1 VHEIER
7 GQLRAPARVLDIDV
21 ANAFGDDVIDVE
33 GYATAFCLARENG
46 VVVDGRWLNVESESS
61 IRLDSLREFLVGLGL
76 PRPAKIPEAIPIP
89 LTVVIP
95 TNRRE
100 ALPTALASLA
110 AQTDMDFE
118 VLIVDNSPDGEV
130 ARTLTQFDGLN
141 VRCCHEPTPGV
152 ARARN
157 RGLSEVSTEYTAWI
171 DDDEV
176 ADPNWI
182 AWLKRGFATPAKPD
196 AVAGMMLPA
205 ELETNAQ
212 VNFERYG
219 GFNKGRPF
227 QPLELRA
234 GAPSVAD
241 PLYPLPNFGSS
252 GNMAFRTETLRAI
265 GGFNNRLGTPR
276 IHGGEDTW
284 VLSFALE
291 SGATVMHWPPAVTWH
306 YHRRTDEEL
315 ERQFF
320 CYTAALTAYYTGVL
334 IKSPKYIW
342 RVSGFVL
349 PGLRRTIANRRSGRD
364 DGVPEDFPESLL
376 RQVRKGL
383 FSGPWL
389 YLREI
394 WRQRNLPQIPIRELP
409 RTIGYVSGGKSRR
422 SSMTD

>member
-7 GQLRAPARVLDIDV
+7 GQLRAPARVFDVDV
-21 ANAFGDDVIDVE
+21 AHSYGDEAVDVE
-33 GYATAFCLARENG
+33 RYETAFCLVRQDG
-46 VVVDGRWLNVESESS
+46 VVIDGRWLDIESESS
-61 IRLDSLREFLVGLGL
+61 IPLATLRDYLVGLGL
-76 PRPAKIPEAIPIP
+76 PPPVEPPLPIDAR

-110 AQTDMDFE
+110 AQTDKDFD
-118 VLIVDNSPDGEV
+118 VLIVDNSVDGEI
-130 ARTLTQFDGLN
+130 ARTTTEFEGL
-141 VRCCHEPTPGV
+141 VIRCCHEPTPGV

-157 RGLSEVSTEYTAWI
+157 RGLSEVTSEYTAWI

-176 ADPNWI
+176 ADPEWI
-182 AWLKRGFATPAKPD
+182 SWLKRGFASPAKP
-196 AVAGMMLPA
+196 VAIAGVMLPA

-219 GFNKGRPF
+219 GFNKGRPM

-234 GAPSVAD
+234 GAPSVTD

-284 VLSFALE
+284 VFSFALE
-291 SGATVMHWPPAVTWH
+291 SGGIVLHWPPAVTWH
-306 YHRRTDEEL
+306 YHRRTDAEL
-315 ERQFF
+315 EKQFF
-320 CYTAALTAYYTGVL
+320 CYTAALPAYYMAVL
-334 IKSPKYIW
+334 TKSPKYIW
-342 RVSGFVL
+342 RIMGFIL
-349 PGLRRTIANRRSGRD
+349 PGLLRTVANRRSGGSD
-364 DGVPEDFPESLL
+364 QVPEDFPEVLL

-383 FSGPWL
+383 LAGPWL
-389 YLREI
+389 YLREL
-394 WRQRNLPQIPIRELP
+394 WRQRNFPPIPVERSP
-409 RTIGYVSGGKSRR
+409 RTVR
-422 SSMTD
+422 

>member
-1 VHEIER
+1 MVHEIGR
-7 GQLRAPARVLDIDV
+7 GQLRAPARVLDIDI
-21 ANAFGDDVIDVE
+21 ACPDGEETIDVE
-33 GYATAFCLARENG
+33 RYKTAFCLVRQHG
-46 VVVDGRWLNVESESS
+46 VVVDGRWLDIASDSTLMPAT
-61 IRLDSLREFLVGLGL
+61 IRDYLVTRGL
-76 PRPAKIPEAIPIP
+76 PLPIEPPEPIETS

-95 TNRRE
+95 TNRRD

-110 AQTDMDFE
+110 AQTDKDFD

-130 ARTLTQFDGLN
+130 ARTLTHFDGLSI
-141 VRCCHEPTPGV
+141 RCCHEPTPGV

-157 RGLSEVSTEYTAWI
+157 RGLSEVTSEYTAWI

-182 AWLKRGFATPAKPD
+182 AWLKRGFGSPARPA
-196 AVAGMMLPA
+196 AVAGVMLPA

-219 GFNKGRPF
+219 GFNKGRPM

-284 VLSFALE
+284 VFSFALE
-291 SGATVMHWPPAVTWH
+291 SGATVLHWPPAVTWH
-306 YHRRTDEEL
+306 YHRRTDAEL
-315 ERQFF
+315 EKQFF

-334 IKSPKYIW
+334 IKSPTYLW
-342 RVSGFVL
+342 RIFGFVV
-349 PGLRRTIANRRSGRD
+349 PGLRRTISNRRSGRSEGLPD
-364 DGVPEDFPESLL
+364 DFPEALL

-383 FSGPWL
+383 VAGPWL

-394 WRQRNLPQIPIRELP
+394 WRQRRFAPIPIAGSTRML
-409 RTIGYVSGGKSRR
+409 S
-422 SSMTD
+422 

>member
-21 ANAFGDDVIDVE
+21 THSYGDETLDVSRYE
-33 GYATAFCLARENG
+33 TAFCLVRQDG
-46 VVVDGRWLNVESESS
+46 VVVDGRWLDIGSESA
-61 IRLDSLREFLVGLGL
+61 IALATLRDYLVGSGL
-76 PRPAKIPEAIPIP
+76 PQPIEPPAPIDAS

-110 AQTDMDFE
+110 AQTDKDFD
-118 VLIVDNSPDGEV
+118 VLIVDNSRDGEV
-130 ARTLTQFDGLN
+130 ARTLTEFEGL
-141 VRCCHEPTPGV
+141 VIRCCHEPTPGV

-157 RGLSEVSTEYTAWI
+157 RGLSEVTSEYTAWI

-182 AWLKRGFATPAKPD
+182 AWLKRGFASPAKPA
-196 AVAGMMLPA
+196 AVAGVMLPA

-219 GFNKGRPF
+219 GFNKGRPM

-284 VLSFALE
+284 VFSFALE
-291 SGATVMHWPPAVTWH
+291 SGATVLHWPPAVTWH
-306 YHRRTDEEL
+306 YHRRTDAEL
-315 ERQFF
+315 EAQFF

-334 IKSPKYIW
+334 IKSPKYLW
-342 RVSGFVL
+342 RIIGFIA
-349 PGLRRTIANRRSGRD
+349 PGLRRTIANRRSGSSEA
-364 DGVPEDFPESLL
+364 VPEDFPEVLL

-383 FSGPWL
+383 LAGPWL
-389 YLREI
+389 YVREF
-394 WRQRNLPQIPIRELP
+394 WRQRSFPPIPLTRLP
-409 RTIGYVSGGKSRR
+409 RTVG
-422 SSMTD
+422 

>member
-21 ANAFGDDVIDVE
+21 ASSYGDKTIDVE
-33 GYATAFCLARENG
+33 GYVTAFCLVRQDG
-46 VVVDGRWLNVESESS
+46 VVVDGRWLDIGSESS
-61 IRLDSLREFLVGLGL
+61 IALATLRDYLVRLGL
-76 PRPAKIPEAIPIP
+76 PQPVEPPAPIDAS

-95 TNRRE
+95 TNRRD

-110 AQTDMDFE
+110 AQTDKDFD

-130 ARTLTQFDGLN
+130 ARTLTEFEGL
-141 VRCCHEPTPGV
+141 VIRCCHEPIPGV

-157 RGLSEVSTEYTAWI
+157 RGLSEVISEYTAWI

-182 AWLKRGFATPAKPD
+182 AWLKRGFASPVRPA
-196 AVAGMMLPA
+196 AVAGVMLPA

-219 GFNKGRPF
+219 GFNKGRPM

-284 VLSFALE
+284 VFSFALE
-291 SGATVMHWPPAVTWH
+291 SGVAILHWPPAVTWH
-306 YHRRTDEEL
+306 YHRRTDAEL
-315 ERQFF
+315 EAQFF

-334 IKSPKYIW
+334 IKSPKYLW
-342 RVSGFVL
+342 RIIGFIA
-349 PGLRRTIANRRSGRD
+349 PGLRRAIANRRSGRSE
-364 DGVPEDFPESLL
+364 GVPEDFPEELL

-383 FSGPWL
+383 LAGPLL

-394 WRQRNLPQIPIRELP
+394 WRQRSFPPVPVTQSP
-409 RTIGYVSGGKSRR
+409 RAVE
-422 SSMTD
+422 